1 VQLEDIATHNH
12 WHVQTNCVVLA
23 CGHSAR
29 DTFEMLAAAGF
40 EMQRKPFAVGVRIEH
55 PQVQINAVQYG
66 SASAH
71 PALGA
76 ADYKL
81 AHHNKDGRG
90 VYTFCM
96 CPGGQV
102 VAAASEQGGVCVNGM
117 SNHARNG
124 QNANSALLVEVRP
137 EDLPGQNV
145 LEGVTFQRK
154 LECAAFE
161 LGGKTYKAPAQTVGS
176 FMRAQGAATART
188 NKTCARTLQV
198 EPTYPR
204 GVVTA
209 DLHKCLPPLVTNA
222 LAEALPA
229 LDKKLPGF
237 ADPAAIMTA
246 VEARSSSPVRI
257 VRNKQMLES
266 VTAAGVYPCGEGAG
280 YAGGIMSAAVDG
292 IRVAEAIIAKI
303 SSAPHEVSPGES
315 GVQAPV
321 PQPAAH
327 PQVTPSPT
335 FEQAAAMLR
344 SGAPLIFPTDT
355 VFGLGVAAT
364 ASASPQALFRL
375 KNRPQNKPVAWLIA
389 NAQDLQKYG
398 EGVPEY
404 AFELAKQH
412 WPGALTLIVKAS
424 GAVPAQFASAQG
436 SIGLRVPAHAPLRRL
451 IEAAG
456 APLATTSAN
465 VSGHA
470 PASSVSEIP
479 QELAVQVAIYTF
491 ADQPECSQPAKVA
504 SAQSAAHAA
513 PSTVIDC
520 TGPAPKIIRP

>member
-1 VQLEDIATHNH
+1 
-12 WHVQTNCVVLA
+12 
-23 CGHSAR
+23 
-29 DTFEMLAAAGF
+29 
-40 EMQRKPFAVGVRIEH
+40 
-55 PQVQINAVQYG
+55 
-66 SASAH
+66 
-71 PALGA
+71 
-76 ADYKL
+76 
-81 AHHNKDGRG
+81 
-90 VYTFCM
+90 M

-145 LEGVTFQRK
+145 LEGVAFQRK
-154 LECAAFE
+154 LERAAFE

-176 FMRAQGAATART
+176 FMRAQGAATARV
-188 NKTCARTLQV
+188 NKAGARTLQV

-209 DLHKCLPPLVTNA
+209 DLRKCLPPLVTNA

-237 ADPAAIMTA
+237 ADPAAVMTA

-257 VRNKQMLES
+257 VRNKQTLES

-292 IRVAEAIIAKI
+292 IRVAEAIITKI
-303 SSAPHEVSPGES
+303 SSAPHEVFPGES

-321 PQPAAH
+321 PQPTAH

-344 SGAPLIFPTDT
+344 AGAPLIFPTDT

-364 ASASPQALFRL
+364 ATTSPQALFRL

-412 WPGALTLIVKAS
+412 WPGALTLIVKVT

-436 SIGLRVPAHAPLRRL
+436 TIGLRVPAHAALRRL

-470 PASSVSEIP
+470 PASSASEIP
-479 QELAVQVAIYTF
+479 QELAAQVAIYTF

-504 SAQSAAHAA
+504 FAQNAAHAA